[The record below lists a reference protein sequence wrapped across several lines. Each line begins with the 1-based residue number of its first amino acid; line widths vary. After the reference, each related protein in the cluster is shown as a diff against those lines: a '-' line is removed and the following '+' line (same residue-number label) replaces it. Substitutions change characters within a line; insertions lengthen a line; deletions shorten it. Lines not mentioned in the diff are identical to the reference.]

1 MLISAY
7 NRTAFSRFTGELIP
21 KGVYM
26 IKAIFFDIDGT
37 LRDFTEKGIRPGT
50 RRAIE
55 LARQLGIRC
64 FIATGRHLLEIQEE
78 NLLDNHVFDGYVL
91 LKGSHCL
98 DGGGRILYENPIPLS
113 QKQAMLAL
121 ARELGFALIF
131 MEKDAMYVNRVT
143 PQLEKIQAQIGTS
156 VPPVEPYMER
166 GLTRPVYQM
175 IPYTDG
181 LSHDFLAARLPL
193 CDITLWHAG
202 GAYDITPKG
211 GSKQLGIEKVIE
223 RCGYSRE
230 EIAAIGDGFNDIP
243 MIRYAGMG
251 IAMGN
256 GNDQVKAA
264 ADFVT
269 DPIDRDG
276 LLHAVEYLAR
286 LSNPGRP

>member
-1 MLISAY
+1 
-7 NRTAFSRFTGELIP
+7 
-21 KGVYM
+21 M

-55 LARQLGIRC
+55 LAGQLGIRC
-64 FIATGRHLLEIQEE
+64 FIATGRHLLEIREE
-78 NLLDNHVFDGYVL
+78 NLLDNLVFDGYVL
-91 LKGSHCL
+91 LNGSLCL

-121 ARELGFALIF
+121 SRELGFALIF

-223 RCGYSRE
+223 RYGYSRE

>member
-1 MLISAY
+1 
-7 NRTAFSRFTGELIP
+7 
-21 KGVYM
+21 M

-50 RRAIE
+50 RKAIE
-55 LARQLGIRC
+55 LAENHGIRC

-78 NLLDNHVFDGYVL
+78 NLLDDLVFDGYVL
-91 LKGSHCL
+91 LNGSLCL
-98 DGGGRILYENPIPLS
+98 DRHDNILYENPIPLP
-113 QKQAMLAL
+113 QKQAMLSL
-121 ARELGFALIF
+121 SQEMGFALIF

-143 PQLEKIQAQIGTS
+143 PQLEKVQAQIGTA

-166 GLTRPVYQM
+166 GLSRPVYQM

-181 LSHDFLAARLPL
+181 LSHDFLAARLPM
-193 CDITLWHAG
+193 CDITLWHDG

-223 RCGYSRE
+223 RYGFARE

-243 MIRYAGMG
+243 MIRYAGVG

-256 GNDQVKAA
+256 G
-264 ADFVT
+264 
-269 DPIDRDG
+269 G
-276 LLHAVEYLAR
+276 AR
-286 LSNPGRP
+286 LRS

>member
-55 LARQLGIRC
+55 LAGQLGIRC
-64 FIATGRHLLEIQEE
+64 FIATGRHLLEIREE
-78 NLLDNHVFDGYVL
+78 NLLDNLVFDGYVL
-91 LKGSHCL
+91 LNGSLCL

-121 ARELGFALIF
+121 SRELGFALIF
-131 MEKDAMYVNRVT
+131 MEKDAM
-143 PQLEKIQAQIGTS
+143 
-156 VPPVEPYMER
+156 
-166 GLTRPVYQM
+166 
-175 IPYTDG
+175 
-181 LSHDFLAARLPL
+181 
-193 CDITLWHAG
+193 WHAG

-223 RCGYSRE
+223 RYGYSRE

>member
-1 MLISAY
+1 
-7 NRTAFSRFTGELIP
+7 
-21 KGVYM
+21 M

-50 RRAIE
+50 YKAID
-55 LARQLGIRC
+55 LARKHNIRC

-78 NLLDNHVFDGYVL
+78 NLLDKLVFDGYVL
-91 LKGSHCL
+91 LNGSLCL
-98 DGGGRILYENPIPLS
+98 DANGRILYENPIPLS

-121 ARELGFALIF
+121 AEELGFALIF
-131 MEKDAMYVNRVT
+131 MEKDAMYVSRIT
-143 PQLEKIQAQIGTS
+143 PQLEKTQAQIGTA
-156 VPPVEPYMER
+156 VPPVESHMER

-175 IPYTDG
+175 VPYTDG
-181 LSHDFLAARLPL
+181 LSHDFLSSRLPL

-223 RCGYSRE
+223 HYGYSRE

-243 MIRYAGMG
+243 MIRYAGVG

-256 GNDQVKAA
+256 GNDQVKEA

-269 DPIDRDG
+269 DPIDQDG
-276 LLHAVEYLAR
+276 LLHGVEYLTR
-286 LSNPGRP
+286 LSSRP

>member
-1 MLISAY
+1 
-7 NRTAFSRFTGELIP
+7 
-21 KGVYM
+21 M

-50 RRAIE
+50 RKAIE
-55 LARQLGIRC
+55 LAESHGIRC
-64 FIATGRHLLEIQEE
+64 FIATGRYLLEIQEE
-78 NLLDNHVFDGYVL
+78 NLLDDLVFDGYVL
-91 LKGSHCL
+91 LNGSLCL
-98 DGGGRILYENPIPLS
+98 DRHGNILYENPIPLP
-113 QKQAMLAL
+113 QKQAMLSL
-121 ARELGFALIF
+121 SQEMGFALIF

-143 PQLEKIQAQIGTS
+143 PQLEKVQAQIGTA

-166 GLTRPVYQM
+166 GLSRPVYQM

-181 LSHDFLAARLPL
+181 LSHDFLAARLPM
-193 CDITLWHAG
+193 CDITLWHDG

-223 RCGYSRE
+223 RYGFARE

-243 MIRYAGMG
+243 MIRYAGVG

-276 LLHAVEYLAR
+276 LLRAVEYLVQR
-286 LSNPGRP
+286 CTSGK

>member
-55 LARQLGIRC
+55 LAGQLGIRC
-64 FIATGRHLLEIQEE
+64 FIATGRHLLEIREE
-78 NLLDNHVFDGYVL
+78 NLLDNLVFDGYVL
-91 LKGSHCL
+91 LNGSLCL

-121 ARELGFALIF
+121 SRELGFALIF

>member
-55 LARQLGIRC
+55 LARKLGIRC
-64 FIATGRHLLEIQEE
+64 FIATGRHLLEIWEE
-78 NLLDNHVFDGYVL
+78 NLLDNLVFDGYIL
-91 LKGSHCL
+91 LNGSLCL

-243 MIRYAGMG
+243 MIRYAGVG